1 MPYEGGDTGGGRRVY
16 VGNIDYA
23 VAEAQLK
30 EEFNQFGP
38 ITNIAYKQ
46 GFAFI
51 DFDDTR
57 DAQDA
62 ISKMS
67 GAETWGR
74 RLQVEF
80 ARDKGNDRGPR
91 PDRYADDRGPP
102 RPAGKPYHPNGPR
115 NANSAA
121 GPTRNLFVANIPSA
135 ASEGDVQDLF
145 EKCGRVT
152 AVKFLPQKGDAK
164 AGFVDFEN
172 TDGAEQAFRQEQ
184 LLMGNKLRMDYNN
197 VRAPPKLAQSARI
210 APRAADPAVPPRRS
224 APRRAT
230 VGRRRATGTTT
241 TRRLGATT
249 GTTTGAATTAAT
261 TTAATGATTTAATGR
276 AGRAAATATA
286 TATAGATAATAAA
299 TAGPAR
305 GRAAGAAAATEFC
318 CSLAQRPPEVRGTL
332 Y

>member
-1 MPYEGGDTGGGRRVY
+1 
-16 VGNIDYA
+16 
-23 VAEAQLK
+23 
-30 EEFNQFGP
+30 
-38 ITNIAYKQ
+38 
-46 GFAFI
+46 
-51 DFDDTR
+51 
-57 DAQDA
+57 
-62 ISKMS
+62 MS

-91 PDRYADDRGPP
+91 PDRYGDDRGPP

-145 EKCGRVT
+145 KCGRVT

-210 APRAADPAVPPRRS
+210 APRAADPAVPPAAARRAGRPRAAAARPVRRLPAAS
-224 APRRAT
+224 ARRPVRRPAPRRP
-230 VGRRRATGTTT
+230 VRFPRRR
-241 TRRLGATT
+241 L
-249 GTTTGAATTAAT
+249 
-261 TTAATGATTTAATGR
+261 
-276 AGRAAATATA
+276 
-286 TATAGATAATAAA
+286 
-299 TAGPAR
+299 
-305 GRAAGAAAATEFC
+305 
-318 CSLAQRPPEVRGTL
+318 L
-332 Y
+332 

>member
-91 PDRYADDRGPP
+91 PDRYGDDRGPP
-102 RPAGKPYHPNGPR
+102 RPAGKPYHPNGLR

-210 APRAADPAVPPRRS
+210 APRAADPLPFPPAAARRAGRPRAAAARPVRRLPAAS
-224 APRRAT
+224 ARRPVRRPAPRRP
-230 VGRRRATGTTT
+230 VRFPRRR
-241 TRRLGATT
+241 L
-249 GTTTGAATTAAT
+249 
-261 TTAATGATTTAATGR
+261 
-276 AGRAAATATA
+276 
-286 TATAGATAATAAA
+286 
-299 TAGPAR
+299 
-305 GRAAGAAAATEFC
+305 
-318 CSLAQRPPEVRGTL
+318 L
-332 Y
+332 